1 MLITIWLININWNL
15 NMAKIKEGKETY
27 SSKTAMKKHEK
38 TETKRKETSEK
49 KAMKKGAKCGCK

>member
-1 MLITIWLININWNL
+1 MLIRTWLNNINWNL

-38 TETKRKETSEK
+38 TETKKKETSEK
-49 KAMKKGAKCGCK
+49 KVMKKVTKRGY

>member
-1 MLITIWLININWNL
+1 MPIKIWSINTNWNL

-38 TETKRKETSEK
+38 TESKKKETSEK
-49 KAMKKGAKCGCK
+49 KAMKKGAKHGSK